1 MGKPNFFADTD
12 VLNCLLG
19 MQYDPKVSPV
29 MDLTVDV
36 PDLPIWFSLKSNAQE
51 HTLTLYT
58 QTELYMKNEGMA
70 SAMGHVIVNGQ
81 TGQVKMSVPQGI
93 DQKNVAIFYMAC
105 RNLSIFAKE
114 KGLATLW
121 ADDDPEQCGILLEQ
135 KNGSLTWRKVSGMD
149 RPELLVQQLFGGTIK
164 MRPYMEDFWDR
175 SETDMMSLEE
185 KIEKAEGGDKFAMA
199 KLAQAYLDGDDE
211 VEQDPVKAAYWFR
224 KEAELKDSEGA
235 FNLGLLYAKGFG
247 VERDFEKAAEWMEKA
262 VTWGDPDGK
271 APAALYRSMA
281 ENQKKAEAGDA
292 AAMAALAEGYM
303 GLGGSLD
310 QAGSGKD
317 YKLCL
322 QWAQK
327 AVDAG
332 CAAGYWP
339 LALAYEHGRGV
350 PKNDK
355 KAVELYRKGA
365 EGGNAPCQH
374 SYGCRLMTGESVGKD
389 IKQAIALF
397 EKSADQGYALANRSL
412 GYMYEQ
418 GEVVEPDFDKELLYF
433 ERACQARP
441 DDAELL
447 RHVGYQ
453 YTNLMDYKDKWL
465 YGVEKAAS
473 WLRKAADLGDRVAAA
488 GADEYEQILTLHKEG
503 KIPLGASMSD
513 CMGYLS
519 GNSGPK
525 QTGTAPKQTAEAERR
540 IRAEKQS
547 KEKEAREKAER
558 ERITREAEER
568 RRQTE
573 TARQEE
579 QKRKEQQAAYDAA
592 MAAWRQRKVET
603 ERKRADEVQRKLE
616 QFKQL
621 HKDRIEKE
629 YIVFKSAAKARLDE
643 AQKQQQKANEAL
655 SSLNFL
661 QVSERVEA
669 KNQLKEAQAQAAE
682 ASEAMA
688 AADRA
693 HRDAYAALP
702 DLVAQEKDRLIRAA
716 AAKYPIPKEPSKRT
730 QVLGKES
737 VRPRTS
743 SQNPVRTPNLAR
755 RGSQSISEDILA
767 WMEPDVTYTLQEIWE
782 GVPSVVAAGLSKE
795 TVMSYMS
802 NLSDRGEVA
811 SAVVNG
817 VQYYTLA

>member
-281 ENQKKAEAGDA
+281 ENQKKAEAGGDFA
-292 AAMAALAEGYM
+292 
-303 GLGGSLD
+303 
-310 QAGSGKD
+310 
-317 YKLCL
+317 
-322 QWAQK
+322 
-327 AVDAG
+327 
-332 CAAGYWP
+332 
-339 LALAYEHGRGV
+339 
-350 PKNDK
+350 
-355 KAVELYRKGA
+355 
-365 EGGNAPCQH
+365 
-374 SYGCRLMTGESVGKD
+374 SV
-389 IKQAIALF
+389 
-397 EKSADQGYALANRSL
+397 S
-412 GYMYEQ
+412 
-418 GEVVEPDFDKELLYF
+418 
-433 ERACQARP
+433 
-441 DDAELL
+441 
-447 RHVGYQ
+447 
-453 YTNLMDYKDKWL
+453 
-465 YGVEKAAS
+465 
-473 WLRKAADLGDRVAAA
+473 
-488 GADEYEQILTLHKEG
+488 
-503 KIPLGASMSD
+503 
-513 CMGYLS
+513 
-519 GNSGPK
+519 
-525 QTGTAPKQTAEAERR
+525 
-540 IRAEKQS
+540 
-547 KEKEAREKAER
+547 
-558 ERITREAEER
+558 AEER
-568 RRQTE
+568 YQ
-573 TARQEE
+573 
-579 QKRKEQQAAYDAA
+579 
-592 MAAWRQRKVET
+592 
-603 ERKRADEVQRKLE
+603 
-616 QFKQL
+616 
-621 HKDRIEKE
+621 
-629 YIVFKSAAKARLDE
+629 LDE
-643 AQKQQQKANEAL
+643 LFSAVGK
-655 SSLNFL
+655 LN
-661 QVSERVEA
+661 
-669 KNQLKEAQAQAAE
+669 LKKKLPWKHIVAVFTVLAA
-682 ASEAMA
+682 
-688 AADRA
+688 
-693 HRDAYAALP
+693 
-702 DLVAQEKDRLIRAA
+702 I
-716 AAKYPIPKEPSKRT
+716 
-730 QVLGKES
+730 
-737 VRPRTS
+737 
-743 SQNPVRTPNLAR
+743 
-755 RGSQSISEDILA
+755 
-767 WMEPDVTYTLQEIWE
+767 
-782 GVPSVVAAGLSKE
+782 AAGLILYFRPVDTSPVLTMELFPAEEATEEMRKPCLKSPPIKDTRWRTDPWAICMNRARSWSRTSTRSCSILRE
-795 TVMSYMS
+795 PARPGPTTRSFCAM
-802 NLSDRGEVA
+802 
-811 SAVVNG
+811 
-817 VQYYTLA
+817 LAINIPI